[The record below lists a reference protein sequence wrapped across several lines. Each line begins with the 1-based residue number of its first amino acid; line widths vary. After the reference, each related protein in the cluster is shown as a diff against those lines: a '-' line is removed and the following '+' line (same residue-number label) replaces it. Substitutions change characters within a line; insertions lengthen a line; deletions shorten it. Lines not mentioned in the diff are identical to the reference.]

1 MIRGLVFAVGA
12 ILVLGVA
19 GCDEDTDSSGKD
31 GVGGASSTSS
41 TSSTS
46 TETVTTA
53 QHTPACDLIPQ
64 AQLEALVGNPLS
76 PPADNSAAKHVC
88 TWDAPDFDTQRS
100 LTIQLFHN
108 GAKDWDTTRAYV
120 EEKFGATKDVPSVG
134 DKAYYLH
141 YVQELGGFTSSVAQ
155 MGATQDEDLAVVTV
169 GGLTLDAATGE
180 AVTKSILT
188 QVLLKID

>member
-1 MIRGLVFAVGA
+1 MIRGLVFAVSA
-12 ILVLGVA
+12 VLVLGVA
-19 GCDEDTDSSGKD
+19 GCDEDTDSSGTD
-31 GVGGASSTSS
+31 GVGGAG
-41 TSSTS
+41 STS

-88 TWDAPDFDTQRS
+88 MWDAPDFETQRS

-108 GAKDWDTTRAYV
+108 GANDYDATRAYV
-120 EEKFGATKDVPSVG
+120 EEKYGAATDVPGVG

-141 YVQELGGFTSSVAQ
+141 YVQEVGGFTSSVAQ
-155 MGATQDEDLAVVTV
+155 MGATQDKDLVAVTV